1 MSVSIKVN
9 SIIGLPVI
17 TVVDGKNVQTV
28 KEIIYDGQDNQV
40 KAIVVDEKGWFHNAK
55 IILINDIQS
64 IGKDAILIHDQSVIV
79 DADNQRDSVI
89 SSIVNDDNFLTKNE
103 VITESGKKLGRV
115 TDIYFN
121 FPGGDVDAIEVSEG
135 FIKNIGSGA
144 KKVKIIDVITIGQ
157 NNLIVKDYA
166 EEEFE
171 EQGKNQGLNKV
182 VAETKE
188 NVYNIA
194 ETTTVKAQETFDA
207 AKSTTSDLAHKVGDK
222 TQEIVNS
229 DPVQNAMEKTKEVAG
244 NVKDTV
250 TEKYDQAKDN
260 VESGKLQNNLQST
273 FEKVKEKAGG
283 AVEVVKQKTTEV
295 VDTTKEKAASTNE
308 GVQTSITEK
317 RIHDAIGKNVG
328 DILLLSKSDDIMASK
343 GDFVTHELVEQAR
356 REGNLDKLL
365 DNIE

>member
-1 MSVSIKVN
+1 MSVSIKAN

-17 TVVDGKNVQTV
+17 TVIDGKNIQKV

-55 IILINDIQS
+55 IILIHNIQS
-64 IGKDAILIHDQSVIV
+64 IGKDAILIHDESMII
-79 DADNQRDSVI
+79 DADNQHDSII

-135 FIKNIGSGA
+135 FIKNIGSGT
-144 KKVKIIDVITIGQ
+144 KKVQIIDVITIGE

-166 EEEFE
+166 EDEFE

-182 VAETKE
+182 VADTKE
-188 NVYNIA
+188 NVSNIA
-194 ETTTVKAQETFDA
+194 ETTTTKAQDTFEA
-207 AKSTTSDLAHKVGDK
+207 AKVVTADIAQRTTDK
-222 TQEIVNS
+222 TQEIIHS
-229 DPVQNAMEKTKEVAG
+229 DPVQNAMQKTKEAAD

-250 TEKYDQAKDN
+250 TEKYDEAKDHI
-260 VESGKLQNNLQST
+260 ESGKLKDNLQST
-273 FEKVKEKAGG
+273 FEKVKEKAGD
-283 AVEVVKQKTTEV
+283 AVEVVKEKAGGA
-295 VDTTKEKAASTNE
+295 VDTTKETAAKANDN
-308 GVQTSITEK
+308 VQSSITEK

-356 REGNLDKLL
+356 KEGNLDKLL